1 MSAAQLKYETTE
13 EMVEFRSGRNLFYR
27 KTVTTFPT
35 SNRSPPDQNKKHRLN
50 ILFVH
55 GSCAASTQYDPL
67 VTELGTIIQTHE
79 NIGTTPTS
87 TSINDTG
94 VGVGVDSMHCH
105 LYDQLGCARSK
116 HPSNDWDA
124 YSSDEH
130 HLDLKCIAQSF
141 LQSDGDKNNT
151 SGSLAAKFYIVA
163 HSYGVSQTIKLVNS
177 LPASDAAKI
186 SGLVLIGGAVKGGP
200 GSLAKDGG
208 HWIFS
213 RYVPMTILRMMQPSL
228 SRSFAEAAI
237 HPSNM
242 EKMIESGCTD
252 VSKGNDMAMCKA
264 FYRQQEYAT
273 KEEASMIK
281 VKSLVVHGAG
291 DKIFPLSEAESLYEA
306 LGNPYQITSIPE
318 ASHQVFEERP
328 QVVAKAM
335 VNFIFSQTS
344 GTYLARDKSIVPN

>member
-1 MSAAQLKYETTE
+1 MSATQLKYETTE

-35 SNRSPPDQNKKHRLN
+35 STRSSPDQNKKHRLN

-55 GSCAASTQYDPL
+55 GSCAASSQYDSL
-67 VTELGTIIQTHE
+67 VTELGNMIHTSE
-79 NIGTTPTS
+79 NIGTTPPS
-87 TSINDTG
+87 TSMNDTG
-94 VGVGVDSMHCH
+94 VGAGVGGTCSVDSMHCH

-124 YSSDEH
+124 FSSDEH

-141 LQSDGDKNNT
+141 LQSDKDENNT
-151 SGSLAAKFYIVA
+151 SGSPAAKFYIVA

-177 LPASDAAKI
+177 LPASDAARI
-186 SGLVLIGGAVKGGP
+186 NGLILIGGAVKGGP

-213 RYVPMTILRMMQPSL
+213 RYVPMTVLRMMQPSM
-228 SRSFAEAAI
+228 SRIFAEAAI

-242 EKMIESGCTD
+242 EKMVESGCTD

-273 KEEASMIK
+273 EEEASMIK
-281 VKSLVVHGAG
+281 VKSLVVHGAD

-306 LGNPYQITSIPE
+306 LGNPYQITAIPE

-328 QVVAKAM
+328 HVVAETM
-335 VNFIFSQTS
+335 INFIFSQTS
-344 GTYLARDKSIVPN
+344 GTF